1 MEQFIGRVLGDRY
14 RIESVLGGQVGRRTF
29 LAYDLQTGLSV
40 VVKLLL
46 FSPDFTWEYLKLFER
61 EAEVLKSLDHPAI
74 PQYLDD
80 FEVEMEWGKGK
91 AFVQT
96 YIEAPSLLKWIESG
110 RTFSQVDLET
120 IAKQLLEILDYL
132 HRRQPPVI
140 HRDIKPSNVLLGD
153 RSGHSVG
160 QVYLIDLGSVQTVV
174 HGGTRTIVGTYGY
187 MPPEQF
193 GGQTT
198 SASDLYALGATLIYL
213 ATGQHPD
220 QLPQQQMRIGF
231 ENRVHLSLNVI
242 DWLKSMTEP
251 SVELRFQSAKQAL
264 EALENTDFRKNQL
277 FVTKPTGSKV
287 IVTKTEEMLEI
298 FIPPRGFDLSLIFLI
313 PLAIVWNSFTASL
326 LWDMLSN
333 FSWTGLFFGLVF
345 FTFFS
350 IPGLSMIAYIPFS
363 LFGVTTLRITPAKI
377 SLISKIFGVQYG
389 QPFIGHRSDIT
400 KVELSPVSYQKDS
413 DGNPVKVHPKINIWV
428 GVKKWTLNT
437 INGLTPPEIDWLAHE
452 LSDWLNLPISRG

>member
-29 LAYDLQTGLSV
+29 LAHDFQTGLSV

-61 EAEVLKSLDHPAI
+61 EASVLKSLDHPAI
-74 PQYLDD
+74 SQYLDD

-96 YIEAPSLLKWIESG
+96 YIEAQSLLKWIESG
-110 RTFSQVDLET
+110 RTFSQADLET

-153 RSGHSVG
+153 RSGHNVG

-231 ENRVHLSLNVI
+231 ENRVHLSLHVI

-277 FVTKPTGSKV
+277 FVTKPNGSKV
-287 IVTKTEEMLEI
+287 IVTKTEEMFEI
-298 FIPPRGFDLSLIFLI
+298 FMPPKGWNASLILVI
-313 PLAIVWNSFTASL
+313 PFAIAWNSFLVNWYWISFTN
-326 LWDMLSN
+326 LS
-333 FSWTGLFFGLVF
+333 FFGGLFSALFATGHLIAGLW
-345 FTFFS
+345 
-350 IPGLSMIAYIPFS
+350 IIAYILFS
-363 LFGVTTLRITPAKI
+363 LFGVTRLRITPAKI
-377 SLISKIFGVQYG
+377 SLTWEIFGVKCW
-389 QPFIGHRSDIT
+389 QPLTTDRQDIS
-400 KVELSPVSYQKDS
+400 KLELTQVSYQKDS
-413 DGNPVKVHPKINIWV
+413 DGDPVKIDPKINIWV
-428 GVKKWTLNT
+428 GVKKFTLNT

-452 LSDWLNLPISRG
+452 LSDWLNLPISRN